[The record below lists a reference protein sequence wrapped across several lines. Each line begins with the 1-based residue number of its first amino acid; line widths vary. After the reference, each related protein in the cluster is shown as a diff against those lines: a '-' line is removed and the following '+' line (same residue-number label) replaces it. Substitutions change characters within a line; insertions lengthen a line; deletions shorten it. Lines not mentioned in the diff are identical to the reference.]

1 MTRDALRPLEGQLVW
16 FCGRLDTWRP
26 MADGQLTACMV
37 NVSVRPWDGEAA
49 VKNCPVAA
57 VLDHTWI
64 GNIPT
69 TQPRERLLSYEGMAR
84 VGWYRRS
91 DGSVDLGL
99 QKVPALELCDAAW
112 KLYAIDDMAARLK
125 SLQALLDL
133 ADQGEGVHYAWIVS
147 RSAALASLRR
157 SRDLMAASEAATARA
172 MAGSIRKGSC
182 RGLDV
187 GLPWGRKRRRSVAA

>member
-1 MTRDALRPLEGQLVW
+1 MTRDSLRPLEGQLVW

-26 MADGQLTACMV
+26 MADGQLTACLV
-37 NVSVRPWDGEAA
+37 AVTIRPWDGEAA
-49 VKNCPVAA
+49 VKDCPVAV

-112 KLYAIDDMAARLK
+112 KHLT
-125 SLQALLDL
+125 
-133 ADQGEGVHYAWIVS
+133 VS
-147 RSAALASLRR
+147 KINVS
-157 SRDLMAASEAATARA
+157 
-172 MAGSIRKGSC
+172 AGSFWIRSLLSC
-182 RGLDV
+182 RRPCSGLHE
-187 GLPWGRKRRRSVAA
+187 RRNAS